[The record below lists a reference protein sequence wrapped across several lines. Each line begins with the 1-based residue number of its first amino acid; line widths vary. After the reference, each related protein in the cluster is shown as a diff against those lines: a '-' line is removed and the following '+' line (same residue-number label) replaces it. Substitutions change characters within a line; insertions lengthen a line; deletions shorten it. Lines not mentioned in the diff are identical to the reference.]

1 MRLLRFRCSDCG
13 MEMVLETR
21 PDECFSCG
29 SRKIIREGWRLKA
42 RTKCEVRSQEECEQ
56 E

>member
-13 MEMVLETR
+13 LEMVLEER
-21 PDECFSCG
+21 PDKCLSCG
-29 SRKIIREGWRLKA
+29 STNIAREGWRLRA
-42 RTKCEVRSQEECEQ
+42 RTKKDSQNKKESEQ